1 MGFGDVQHWLQ
12 QQLVDLSSRK
22 DEELLEDPFYIEYL
36 DVFSPHEVTHLI
48 NNFLVR

>member
-1 MGFGDVQHWLQ
+1 MSLGAR
-12 QQLVDLSSRK
+12 S
-22 DEELLEDPFYIEYL
+22 DEELLGEPFYIEYL